1 MEPASWNYVISL
13 PFVITA
19 IATFVLS
26 YTIPPILARTFFQ
39 KELTFEKRRSVF
51 THVFVGAIQ
60 SIIAI
65 VLCAYLYTTGDIG
78 SNVMYSRS
86 SVAIFLV
93 QLSFGFYVADF
104 IVHCRD
110 NTLRHNAVQTLIHHG
125 FASLASVL
133 VLYYQGV
140 FMHFAIL
147 RLVPH
152 ITCPFLYVQYIM
164 ANFNMKKSPWYTVIS
179 ISMTVISVLFRVV
192 PIIWTWRMIFYA
204 TIASFS
210 SCSHMV
216 PWPFVVLTFIGSL
229 LFDIG
234 NVVFVRRM
242 VKGCIKHVRSVSK
255 KVA

>member
-39 KELTFEKRRSVF
+39 KELTYEKRRSVF

-65 VLCAYLYTTGDIG
+65 VLCTYLYTTGDIG

-216 PWPFVVLTFIGSL
+216 PWRSHLYRFIT
-229 LFDIG
+229 I
-234 NVVFVRRM
+234 
-242 VKGCIKHVRSVSK
+242 
-255 KVA
+255 